1 MSIQTASEGL
11 KALPNLVAEV
21 HERAKEI
28 EKACVKAQE
37 NWIGLGRVG
46 GQRQDSAAEFLKSV
60 RREVAD
66 MAKFL
71 ERVDDQ
77 MIDVIADPWGDGR
90 FKVVVVPGEPLVA
103 VTAEGNLVPVE
114 C

>member
-1 MSIQTASEGL
+1 MPSTAGEGI
-11 KALPNLVAEV
+11 KALPNLIAELRRRV
-21 HERAKEI
+21 DEI
-28 EKACVKAQE
+28 ELAARDCQYQWV
-37 NWIGLGRVG
+37 GLGKVG
-46 GQRQDSAAEFLKSV
+46 GQRDDHAAELLRKV
-60 RREVAD
+60 RREVCD

-71 ERVDDQ
+71 ERVDSQ
-77 MIDVIADPWGDGR
+77 MVDVIADPWGDGR